1 MSRSPVAFGSY
12 VITRRIARGG
22 MAEIYRARAR
32 AAAGPGWVAIK
43 MMRPSLDHEDLRE
56 QLFKREA
63 KIAAALSHPNVVSL
77 VEFGRELDRYFIAM
91 EYVRG
96 RDLSQLVRPPS
107 EGGQLMPLEMGL
119 LIGEAAA
126 RGLGHAHQKTD
137 PVSGRPL
144 GIVHRDISP
153 GNIMISYDGAVKV
166 LDFGVARMTESQGL
180 RTQTGTLRGKF
191 AYMSPEQ
198 TVGAAID
205 ARSDV
210 FSLGTVLYEMLTG
223 TNPFRAR
230 TPIATLERVQRVRP
244 VPPSRLVNSIP
255 RDLDEVL
262 AQCLAKDPRRRF
274 KDAAELAE
282 ALGSFARRR
291 PAPSPGELGRFMSDR
306 FRWEK
311 QEEERELKE
320 EEQGVALIEVVDF
333 ALAPD
338 DAGLDAPNVA
348 VHDDEV
354 ASRAPE
360 QIRSEPSASI
370 EAEEAELGVFQSA
383 EALTVAQPSPF
394 RDLEDQRELSEPT
407 KPKQEPKPKPKQEP
421 QPAPAPPKHD
431 TDGLLAAMK
440 DQTSE
445 SRAVASRRSSGA
457 PAPEPANPKPSWA
470 YAALA
475 ILALAA
481 ALGVIFLPKLWAPAR
496 GRARPAPTEIAPI
509 TISVSQKPSPA
520 EAPASAAAPPP
531 SLAPEPSLAPS
542 SPPPSPSVAR
552 VAPVELTAQASP
564 APPADASRDDD
575 DDPREGPGRPRGP
588 RRIKRAPPPPSPSV
602 SAAAAPGFLNV
613 GAKPWGEIE
622 IDGKP
627 WPYQTP
633 QAGIELPPGRH
644 VVRLSNR
651 ETGVSKVAVVHIK
664 GGQYKTVNLDLRTQ

>member
-22 MAEIYRARAR
+22 MAEIYRARSR
-32 AAAGPGWVAIK
+32 ASAGPGWVAIK

-63 KIAAALSHPNVVSL
+63 KIAAALDHPNVVSL
-77 VEFGRELDRYFIAM
+77 VEFGQELDRYFIAM

-126 RGLGHAHQKTD
+126 HGLGHAHQKTD
-137 PVSGRPL
+137 PATGRPL

-153 GNIMISYDGAVKV
+153 GNIMISYEGAVKV
-166 LDFGVARMTESQGL
+166 LDFGVARMTESHGL

-291 PAPSPGELGRFMSDR
+291 PSPRPGELGRFMSDR

-338 DAGLDAPNVA
+338 DGGLDAPNVA

-394 RDLEDQRELSEPT
+394 RELEDRRELSEPT
-407 KPKQEPKPKPKQEP
+407 RPKQDP
-421 QPAPAPPKHD
+421 QPAPASVPPHD

-440 DQTSE
+440 EHTSE
-445 SRAVASRRSSGA
+445 AGLSRGPAPVAPAVSYTHLDVYKRQEVGCSWSKAFGFAVWMSRMSVPPSTTLRSCIPPQMPSTGRSRASAPSISAHSNSVRSGLGAST
-457 PAPEPANPKPSWA
+457 
-470 YAALA
+470 
-475 ILALAA
+475 
-481 ALGVIFLPKLWAPAR
+481 
-496 GRARPAPTEIAPI
+496 RA
-509 TISVSQKPSPA
+509 
-520 EAPASAAAPPP
+520 PP
-531 SLAPEPSLAPS
+531 SLFFP
-542 SPPPSPSVAR
+542 
-552 VAPVELTAQASP
+552 
-564 APPADASRDDD
+564 
-575 DDPREGPGRPRGP
+575 
-588 RRIKRAPPPPSPSV
+588 
-602 SAAAAPGFLNV
+602 
-613 GAKPWGEIE
+613 
-622 IDGKP
+622 
-627 WPYQTP
+627 
-633 QAGIELPPGRH
+633 
-644 VVRLSNR
+644 
-651 ETGVSKVAVVHIK
+651 
-664 GGQYKTVNLDLRTQ
+664 

>member
-32 AAAGPGWVAIK
+32 AAGGSGWVAIK

-137 PVSGRPL
+137 PLTGRPL

-274 KDAAELAE
+274 KDAAELAD
-282 ALGSFARRR
+282 ALGAFARRR
-291 PAPSPGELGRFMSDR
+291 PSPSPGELGRFMSDR

-407 KPKQEPKPKPKQEP
+407 KPKQPA

-445 SRAVASRRSSGA
+445 GRALAPRRSSGA
-457 PAPEPANPKPSWA
+457 TGPAAPEPANPRPSWA

-475 ILALAA
+475 FVALAA

-496 GRARPAPTEIAPI
+496 GRGRPAPTEIAPI

-520 EAPASAAAPPP
+520 EAPPSASPSAAAPSPT
-531 SLAPEPSLAPS
+531 PEPAAA
-542 SPPPSPSVAR
+542 PPSPSVAR
-552 VAPVELTAQASP
+552 IAPVELTAQASP
-564 APPADASRDDD
+564 APPADAAREED

-588 RRIKRAPPPPSPSV
+588 RRVKRAPPPPPSPSA
-602 SAAAAPGFLNV
+602 AAAAPGFLNV